1 MTEFSVQL
9 KKLLK
14 ENNITRQEF
23 AKQINVSRQQVTNW
37 CTGSC
42 TPPLSV
48 LSKIIT
54 VTGKD
59 ANFFFGLP
67 SVDSSVNYKESIN
80 LMKRA
85 IAKLQ
90 GE

>member
-14 ENNITRQEF
+14 EKKLTRQEF
-23 AKQINVSRQQVTNW
+23 AKQIHVSRQQVTNW
-37 CTGSC
+37 CTDAC

-48 LSKIIT
+48 LAKIIM

-59 ANFFFGLP
+59 ANYFFGLP
-67 SVDSSVNYKESIN
+67 SVNSFINYKESIN
-80 LMKRA
+80 LMRQA
-85 IAKLQ
+85 IAKLE